1 MGMER
6 TEEIIKRVGYRLIRE
21 VGKDYVELL
30 EIHYPLEHQGYYN
43 NVKISIT
50 LYDDGRLVCAETR
63 HNWNGTGVSR
73 LCDVKLTIEDA
84 KKMKELMLS
93 AKSEEDFKK
102 LLEYA
107 RELNYKYTEQL
118 EKLIDELVDE
128 LMNLDSIQRA
138 ISDLQDSE
146 TRAKLIE
153 RLKQEIES
161 YLFDAE

>member
-1 MGMER
+1 MER
-6 TEEIIKRVGYRLIRE
+6 TEEVIRRVGYRLIRE
-21 VGKDYVELL
+21 VGDDYVKLSEVW
-30 EIHYPLEHQGYYN
+30 YPLEHQGFYN
-43 NVKISIT
+43 SVKISIT
-50 LYDDGRLVCAETR
+50 LHDDGELVCTETR
-63 HNWNGTGVSR
+63 KNWNGSGAYE
-73 LCDVKLTIEDA
+73 LCNVKLTAEES
-84 KKMKELMLS
+84 KKMRELMLS

-128 LMNLDSIQRA
+128 LINLDSIQRA